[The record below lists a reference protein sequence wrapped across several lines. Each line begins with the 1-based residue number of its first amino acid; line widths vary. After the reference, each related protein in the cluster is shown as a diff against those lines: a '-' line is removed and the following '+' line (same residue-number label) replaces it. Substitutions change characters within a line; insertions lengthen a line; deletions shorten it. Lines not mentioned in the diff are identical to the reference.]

1 LSEPPEATA
10 TAPEG
15 ARLVARFVAA
25 HVLLFTVVPLLT
37 QPNAPLDVVELQWWG
52 QQWQIGYHK
61 HPPTPAWLIAG
72 SMDLGAG
79 LFGIY
84 LLSQLCIAA
93 CFASAWLLARRW
105 LPSAAAV
112 AAALLLESIVYYNYP
127 TPELNHN
134 VVLMATWAWA
144 VTACWSAVETGRL
157 RDWLWLGLAMGL
169 GLLTKYSQGVIG
181 VLLLGWLVL
190 DPVARP
196 CWRRPGPW
204 LACAVALLLFWPH
217 WQWVVA
223 HDWAPLRYAQE
234 RSAATAAPEARWA
247 YPLDFAIDQLLPL
260 LPLLLIGF
268 VLRRGGGPCERQLS
282 PAAVRF
288 LAVVAAGP
296 FVLLV
301 LLSAVAGMKLR
312 SMWGAPIWTFA
323 PLGLLVAARPRLG
336 PAALRR
342 VVITCAVFLLSLI
355 HI

>member
-112 AAALLLESIVYYNYP
+112 AAALLLESIVYYNDP
-127 TPELNHN
+127 TPELNPN

-234 RSAATAAPEARWA
+234 RSAATAAPRRDGPIRSISRSTNCCPCCRSCSSASSCGGAEDRASASSRRRPCVSWPSWRPGRSCCWSCCPRW
-247 YPLDFAIDQLLPL
+247 
-260 LPLLLIGF
+260 
-268 VLRRGGGPCERQLS
+268 
-282 PAAVRF
+282 PA
-288 LAVVAAGP
+288 
-296 FVLLV
+296 
-301 LLSAVAGMKLR
+301 
-312 SMWGAPIWTFA
+312 
-323 PLGLLVAARPRLG
+323 
-336 PAALRR
+336 
-342 VVITCAVFLLSLI
+342 
-355 HI
+355 